1 VEAFVKLDYPRLLET
16 NELIRKVSDTTYWL
30 CITRTVQESKLFP
43 VPSYMLLSYLNAFY
57 RWPELLR
64 RVDAILPA
72 EECGD
77 RARETSLKTSTVNGA
92 WCIPAFYLLGRE
104 LLLAMGALRP
114 ADAAED
120 VAFVMDF
127 TRRFNLAYH
136 RGDAHL
142 TNKDFGDRSQYLPE
156 RTLQVFDADLYDV
169 APGDR
174 LQLAAT
180 QLTSQLSQSAFL
192 AHCECRIGIHNS
204 GPYGFGDRAELLVR
218 DWFDLAEG
226 DYPWLDGIAPDLEWN
241 NLTIPVVVRDTHF
254 HLVDDW
260 GSFESTPAYTAA
272 NVARVGLYTA
282 DALSEGY
289 EPVGMESRDTLAA
302 TMERIREILKHATA
316 ALWKRIA
323 GWTRDQM
330 IDAGAI
336 VYSSVAKDFAHLA
349 GIYDPA
355 DWMTIDERAARWKPL
370 LNDEYGRDALGEMV
384 GLLSLPT
391 QQVNEYA
398 LARTSNAARHMMSA
412 VPYSVLRDGDHA
424 PTIGGM
430 RPGSSSL
437 PEKRGRYVTTRG
449 PVDLETYNRTAR
461 AFRPKLVQEP
471 WRFLDDEWVK
481 TNWQTEQADALY
493 ALSQERSRNLRG
505 RGAGLRR
512 EDIVSAR
519 KSNTEG
525 GFPAVPRSGAAGKP
539 MAIGGAQPQ
548 SGEHRTLT
556 SVEDPDRSML
566 GSEGSERSCERPMRE
581 QKD

>member
-1 VEAFVKLDYPRLLET
+1 VKLDYRRLLET

-64 RVDAILPA
+64 RVERAISA

-77 RARETSLKTSTVNGA
+77 RAREASLKTSTVNGA
-92 WCIPAFYLLGRE
+92 WCLPAFYLLGRE

-120 VAFVMDF
+120 VAYVMDF

-156 RTLQVFDADLYDV
+156 RTLQVFEADLFPV

-174 LQLAAT
+174 LHAAAT
-180 QLTSQLSQSAFL
+180 QLLSQLSQYAFL

-204 GPYGFGDRAELLVR
+204 GPYRFGDDRELLVR
-218 DWFDLAEG
+218 DFFDLAEG
-226 DYPWLDGIAPDLEWN
+226 DYPWLDGIAPGLEWN
-241 NLTIPVVVRDTHF
+241 NLTIPVVVAGTHF

-260 GSFESTPAYTAA
+260 GSFEAEPAYDSA
-272 NVARVGLYTA
+272 NVVAVGLYA
-282 DALSEGY
+282 SDALSEGY
-289 EPVGMESRDTLAA
+289 EPVGMESAESLAA
-302 TMERIREILKHATA
+302 TMERIRDTLKRATA
-316 ALWKRIA
+316 ELWKRIA
-323 GWTRDQM
+323 GWTREQM

-355 DWMTIDERAARWKPL
+355 DWMTIDERAARFKPL

-391 QQVNEYA
+391 QQVNEYVM
-398 LARTSNAARHMMSA
+398 ARTSNAARHMMSA
-412 VPYSVLRDGDHA
+412 VPYSVLALDGWA
-424 PTIGGM
+424 PTAGPVGA
-430 RPGSSSL
+430 GESSL
-437 PEKRGRYVTTRG
+437 APKTGRYTTTRG
-449 PVDLETYNRTAR
+449 LLDLETYNRLAR
-461 AFRPKLVQEP
+461 EFRPPLAQAP

-481 TNWQTEQADALY
+481 TAWRAPQADELY
-493 ALSQERSRNLRG
+493 RLSQRRSRNLRG
-505 RGAGLRR
+505 AGASLRR
-512 EDIVSAR
+512 EDVLRIR
-519 KSNTEG
+519 G
-525 GFPAVPRSGAAGKP
+525 GKRSG
-539 MAIGGAQPQ
+539 
-548 SGEHRTLT
+548 
-556 SVEDPDRSML
+556 
-566 GSEGSERSCERPMRE
+566 
-581 QKD
+581 